1 MKQEMYDVSPQ
12 YKHNTIFLLSR
23 VYILELCFPIFYT
36 CHLNLF
42 LYTRHISIL
51 YIIRT
56 YRYTRGIIQQ
66 NIFAQSILILLNKQ
80 KSVHLI
86 KTEVIFMPNLY
97 VDSSFVIRELEGGN
111 SYFCQFLE
119 NIMNKVLFFYL
130 ASEAICVALCV
141 TFQNLSSGCVCCAC

>member
-51 YIIRT
+51 YIIRHIDT
-56 YRYTRGIIQQ
+56 QEALFNRT
-66 NIFAQSILILLNKQ
+66 FL
-80 KSVHLI
+80 H
-86 KTEVIFMPNLY
+86 NL
-97 VDSSFVIRELEGGN
+97 F
-111 SYFCQFLE
+111 
-119 NIMNKVLFFYL
+119 
-130 ASEAICVALCV
+130 
-141 TFQNLSSGCVCCAC
+141 